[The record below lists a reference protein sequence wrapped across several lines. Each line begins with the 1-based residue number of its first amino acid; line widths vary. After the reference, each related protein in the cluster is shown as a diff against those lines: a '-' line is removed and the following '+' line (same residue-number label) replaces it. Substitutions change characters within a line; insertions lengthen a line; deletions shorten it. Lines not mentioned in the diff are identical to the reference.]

1 MAAGMA
7 APVTGDRLRCV
18 ALCRLLLAAL
28 RERAGVELP
37 ASLLAVEALDG
48 GAAEAPALAW
58 AALHEAP
65 AGPPHEVAR
74 AVARAAEHGARGGN
88 AATLRGDVAPA
99 LWRCGVPWDEAA
111 ATVRAA
117 WDGAA

>member
-1 MAAGMA
+1 MSEDAA
-7 APVTGDRLRCV
+7 RCV
-18 ALCRLLLAAL
+18 ALCRLLLDVL
-28 RERAGVELP
+28 RARAGVELP

-58 AALHEAP
+58 AALREAP
-65 AGPPHEVAR
+65 AGAPHAVAR

-88 AATLRGDVAPA
+88 GATLRGDVATA
-99 LWRCGVPWDEAA
+99 LWRCGLPWDEAA

-117 WDGAA
+117 WDAAGVSVAKR